1 MAIIFKCEKTYKNF
15 DCSKVVHSCRSKTKR
30 EKVTTL
36 NEKYDRG
43 GLNKDSVNIKESST
57 RICDGVRMN
66 AQYKPQQW
74 KAIYR

>member
-1 MAIIFKCEKTYKNF
+1 MKSYILTTSIYLYQKAVY
-15 DCSKVVHSCRSKTKR
+15 SCRN
-30 EKVTTL
+30 L